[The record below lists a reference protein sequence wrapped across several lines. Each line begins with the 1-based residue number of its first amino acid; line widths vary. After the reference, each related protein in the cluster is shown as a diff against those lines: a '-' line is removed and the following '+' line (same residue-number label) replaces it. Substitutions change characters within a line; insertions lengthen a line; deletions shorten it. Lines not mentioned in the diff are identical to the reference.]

1 MVCFC
6 YLTGPIAFI
15 HQLYQWP
22 VSPKCGRFGTAGAIL
37 PAGQI
42 RIVKADGAEADLQKG
57 ETGEL
62 LIRGPYVALGYY
74 KDPEA

>member
-1 MVCFC
+1 M
-6 YLTGPIAFI
+6 
-15 HQLYQWP
+15 
-22 VSPKCGRFGTAGAIL
+22 SPKCGRFGTAGAIL
-37 PAGQI
+37 PAGEI
-42 RIVKADGAEADLQKG
+42 KIVKADGTEADLRKG

>member
-1 MVCFC
+1 M
-6 YLTGPIAFI
+6 
-15 HQLYQWP
+15 
-22 VSPKCGRFGTAGAIL
+22 SPKCGRFGTAGAIL

-42 RIVKADGAEADLQKG
+42 KIVKADGTEADLQKG